1 MAVKEFIKGEFIE
14 IVEWTDSSRKTLV
27 HRFPDDDKAV
37 KNGAQL
43 IVRESQHAQFV
54 YLGQFGDTFGP
65 GKHRLTTDNIPVL
78 TRLKSWK
85 YAFQSPFKVDIY
97 FLTTRLFT
105 GNKWG
110 TAHPVMM
117 RDNELGVVRVR
128 AFGTY
133 DFRIINPPLFLKE
146 VAGSDHDFTL
156 EEFIETMRS
165 RIASVFSDALASA
178 NIPLFDIASRYAE
191 IGEALLPIIN
201 PIVSSRYGL
210 EIPTFVLENVSV
222 PAEVEKAI
230 DTRAS
235 MAAIGDLNEYVK
247 YQLAEGMAKGGS
259 SGGVAAEMAV
269 GLSVA
274 QQILQQQG
282 FGRSAAPSSLPQLMS
297 PAEVAGVLGVPEHDL
312 MSIIDSGELAAKKIG
327 ASYRIRRSDLD
338 SYLNR

>member
-1 MAVKEFIKGEFIE
+1 
-14 IVEWTDSSRKTLV
+14 
-27 HRFPDDDKAV
+27 
-37 KNGAQL
+37 
-43 IVRESQHAQFV
+43 
-54 YLGQFGDTFGP
+54 
-65 GKHRLTTDNIPVL
+65 
-78 TRLKSWK
+78 
-85 YAFQSPFKVDIY
+85 
-97 FLTTRLFT
+97 
-105 GNKWG
+105 
-110 TAHPVMM
+110 
-117 RDNELGVVRVR
+117 
-128 AFGTY
+128 
-133 DFRIINPPLFLKE
+133 
-146 VAGSDHDFTL
+146 
-156 EEFIETMRS
+156 MRS

-178 NIPLFDIASRYAE
+178 NIPVFDIASRYAE

-282 FGRSAAPSSLPQLMS
+282 FGRSAALSSSVPELMS
-297 PAEVAGVLGVPEHDL
+297 PQEVAGVLGVPEQDV
-312 MSIIDSGELAAKKIG
+312 MSIIDTGELAAKKIG